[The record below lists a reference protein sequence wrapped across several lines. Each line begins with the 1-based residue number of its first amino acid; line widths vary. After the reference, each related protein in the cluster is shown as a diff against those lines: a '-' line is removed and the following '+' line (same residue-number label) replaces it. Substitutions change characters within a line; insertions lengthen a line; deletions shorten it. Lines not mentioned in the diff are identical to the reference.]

1 MPLKIWVGRP
11 LESSRRRYDH
21 IRELASALLRNSISS
36 LTFPCL
42 SASEISLCCG
52 LIQYRVEFRCGCR
65 EYCAFTVHLT
75 LHISYLSRYF
85 SLLTDQ
91 QHIAIDAL
99 ETKTKHGECFS
110 PVCTKAHRP
119 CHLLNY
125 LDASPDMQMSF
136 VKLPECSPWS
146 AA

>member
-42 SASEISLCCG
+42 SASEILLCCG

-65 EYCAFTVHLT
+65 EYCAFMVHLT

-91 QHIAIDAL
+91 QHVAIDTFEAN
-99 ETKTKHGECFS
+99 TKYRKYF
-110 PVCTKAHRP
+110 PQVCTKAHRP

-125 LDASPDMQMSF
+125 LDASPDM
-136 VKLPECSPWS
+136 
-146 AA
+146 